1 MRFIQDRS
9 FGENKAQQ
17 VHSCRSVQQKREALV
32 SDPYILSLF
41 LEREGFLGVVDSE
54 YQFLVINQS
63 VVLEINEAQRSPQV
77 GQRPGEIFNCNNYC
91 NHPGVCG
98 TTPSCQR
105 CQLLRVILEATLH
118 RSVQMATVNLNVR
131 GNGKAVTRTTEFKSG
146 EIFNCNNYCNH
157 PGVCGTP
164 SCPLSATEFL
174 KPR

>member
-131 GNGKAVTRTTEFKSG
+131 GNGKAVTRGFQVSIEPFEKEG
-146 EIFNCNNYCNH
+146 QDYE
-157 PGVCGTP
+157 
-164 SCPLSATEFL
+164 ATEKGHEIL
-174 KPR
+174 SRIS